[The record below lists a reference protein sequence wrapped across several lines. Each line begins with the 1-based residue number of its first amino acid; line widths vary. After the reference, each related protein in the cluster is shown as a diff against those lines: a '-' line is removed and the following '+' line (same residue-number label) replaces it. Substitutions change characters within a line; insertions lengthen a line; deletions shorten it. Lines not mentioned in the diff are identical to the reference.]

1 MNSRIHQGRQHSAN
15 LSARHNAS
23 VITKPRGKRSIES
36 KHHASAQSE
45 ASATSLSLAEQSVL
59 LREEAFC
66 EIQQGNYAAAI
77 ALLSLLIERHPHS
90 ANSVNDYNNR
100 GLLYFQMGRFAAALA
115 DYNQALQ
122 LNPQLAKIYNN
133 RANCYASMGQP
144 MEALFDYE
152 TALDLNPANIHA
164 RMNQGITFCELEM
177 YDQAIENFDLA
188 LQFDQMRCGGAT
200 ATGTS
205 IAGHIYAQR
214 GRTSHLAGDWNYAIT
229 DYHRALAALSPTDGL
244 LLGVSH
250 RLQLQVEL
258 WLDDLLD
265 PLSDIQE

>member
-1 MNSRIHQGRQHSAN
+1 MNRISQGRQNSTAPSAQ
-15 LSARHNAS
+15 SNAS
-23 VITKPRGKRSIES
+23 VIKANGKRGLDGKQIAPDRAEV
-36 KHHASAQSE
+36 SA
-45 ASATSLSLAEQSVL
+45 ASLSLAEQNVL

-66 EIQQGNYAAAI
+66 EIQQGNYKDAI
-77 ALLSLLIERHPHS
+77 VLLSLLIDRNLKR

-100 GLLYFQMGRFAAALA
+100 GLLYFQTGQFALALA

-122 LNPQLAKIYNN
+122 LNDRLAKVYNN
-133 RANCYASMGQP
+133 RANCYASMGRP

-188 LQFDQMRCGGAT
+188 LQFDQRRGDAGNGAK
-200 ATGTS
+200 GTS
-205 IAGHIYAQR
+205 IAGHLYAQR
-214 GRTSHLAGDWNYAIT
+214 GRASHLAGDWNYAIA
-229 DYHRALAALSPTDGL
+229 DYRRALAALASTSRVL
-244 LLGVSH
+244 LDVSH
-250 RLQLQVEL
+250 HLSLQVEV

-265 PLSDIQE
+265 PLVEQA

>member
-1 MNSRIHQGRQHSAN
+1 MNPRTSQGRQHSAN
-15 LSARHNAS
+15 PSDRLNAS
-23 VITKPRGKRSIES
+23 VVTQPHCKRSLDGKI
-36 KHHASAQSE
+36 ASDWSE
-45 ASATSLSLAEQSVL
+45 ASATSLSFTEQNVL

-77 ALLSLLIERHPHS
+77 ALLSVLIDRNPDS
-90 ANSVNDYNNR
+90 ASSVNDYNNR
-100 GLLYFQMGRFAAALA
+100 GLLYFQTSRFAAALT

-133 RANCYASMGQP
+133 RANCYASMGRP

-177 YDQAIENFDLA
+177 YEQAIENFDLA
-188 LQFDQMRCGGAT
+188 LQFDQMRCGGSTETSA
-200 ATGTS
+200 S

-214 GRTSHLAGDWNYAIT
+214 GRTSHLAGDWNYALA
-229 DYHRALAALSPTDGL
+229 DYRRALAILSTTDRSL
-244 LLGVSH
+244 LDVSH
-250 RLQLQVEL
+250 RLHLQVET
-258 WLDDLLD
+258 WLEDLLET
-265 PLSDIQE
+265 LIEM

>member
-1 MNSRIHQGRQHSAN
+1 MNSRIHQGRQHSGN

-23 VITKPRGKRSIES
+23 VITKPRCKRSSES
-36 KHHASAQSE
+36 KQSASDRSRASA
-45 ASATSLSLAEQSVL
+45 ASPSLAEESVL
-59 LREEAFC
+59 IREEAFC
-66 EIQQGNYAAAI
+66 KIQQGNYAAAI
-77 ALLSLLIERHPHS
+77 ALLSLLIDRNPDS
-90 ANSVNDYNNR
+90 PSSVNDYNNR

-122 LNPQLAKIYNN
+122 LNPELAKIYNN
-133 RANCYASMGQP
+133 RANCYASMGRP

-188 LQFDQMRCGGAT
+188 LQFDQMRCRGA
-200 ATGTS
+200 AAPGVS

-229 DYHRALAALSPTDGL
+229 DYRRALAALSPTDSL
-244 LLGVSH
+244 LLDVSH
-250 RLQLQVEL
+250 RLRLQVEL

-265 PLSDIQE
+265 PLSDIEE

>member
-1 MNSRIHQGRQHSAN
+1 MNSRISQGRQHSAN
-15 LSARHNAS
+15 STARLDVSVAKQAGWKSSLHGKLALDQAEAS
-23 VITKPRGKRSIES
+23 V
-36 KHHASAQSE
+36 
-45 ASATSLSLAEQSVL
+45 TSLSLAEQSVF
-59 LREEAFC
+59 LREEAFY
-66 EIQQGNYAAAI
+66 EIQQGNYEAAI
-77 ALLSLLIERHPHS
+77 ALLSFLIDRNPDS
-90 ANSVNDYNNR
+90 ATSVNDYNNR
-100 GLLYFQMGRFAAALA
+100 GLLYFQTGHFTAALA

-144 MEALFDYE
+144 IEALFDYE

-188 LQFDQMRCGGAT
+188 LQFDQMRCGSAAAAT
-200 ATGTS
+200 VTS

-214 GRTSHLAGDWNYAIT
+214 GRTSHLAGDWNYAVA
-229 DYHRALAALSPTDGL
+229 DYRRALTALSSTGKVPLD
-244 LLGVSH
+244 VSH
-250 RLQLQVEL
+250 RLRLQVEL

-265 PLSDIQE
+265 PLFEIKA

>member
-1 MNSRIHQGRQHSAN
+1 MNSRIHQGRQHSTN

-23 VITKPRGKRSIES
+23 VVTKPRCKRSLES
-36 KHHASAQSE
+36 KQSASDRSG
-45 ASATSLSLAEQSVL
+45 ASATSPSLAEQSVL

-66 EIQQGNYAAAI
+66 KIQQGNYAAAI
-77 ALLSLLIERHPHS
+77 ALLSLLIDRNPHS
-90 ANSVNDYNNR
+90 PSSVNDYNNR

-122 LNPQLAKIYNN
+122 LNPELAKIYNN
-133 RANCYASMGQP
+133 RANCYASMGRP

-188 LQFDQMRCGGAT
+188 LQFDQMRCRGA
-200 ATGTS
+200 APGVS

-229 DYHRALAALSPTDGL
+229 DYRRALAALSPTDKL
-244 LLGVSH
+244 LDVSH
-250 RLQLQVEL
+250 RLRLQVEL

-265 PLSDIQE
+265 PLSDIHE